1 VIDLSEAE
9 DIEFAGAEELCLLAE
24 RFHKSGKSLVLAGV
38 DSERFPSLRAAGL
51 DRVMPLGSVS
61 KDAAK
66 ALDYARERA
75 WRLAVRQVSRP
86 KAT

>member
-1 VIDLSEAE
+1 
-9 DIEFAGAEELCLLAE
+9 
-24 RFHKSGKSLVLAGV
+24 
-38 DSERFPSLRAAGL
+38 
-51 DRVMPLGSVS
+51 VS